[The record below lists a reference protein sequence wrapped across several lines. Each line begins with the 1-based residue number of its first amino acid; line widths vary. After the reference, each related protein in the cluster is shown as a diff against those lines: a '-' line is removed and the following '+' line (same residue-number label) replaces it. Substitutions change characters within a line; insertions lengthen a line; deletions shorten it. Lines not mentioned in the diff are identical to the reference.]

1 MTFDLI
7 QKEKLFLIIQR
18 EYLTRLR
25 SKIFIVTT
33 ILAPVVM
40 ILLLILP
47 TLIQTMTAER
57 ERQFLVYDETGEVGS
72 GLVANDSI
80 YYKLTSD
87 APDELRTRLIN
98 GSIEGYLVIPHEI
111 LDGQGKVTFFHGG
124 TAGMTVTSR
133 IRSDVQQ
140 IVRDIRLDRLDT
152 PAEVRAILA
161 DRVQTEN
168 LTITAEGTEEADSGF
183 FMLLGFVMGF
193 IIYGAMFGYGAVIMR
208 SVMEE
213 KTSRIVEVIAS
224 SVRPFE
230 LLMGK
235 VTGVALLG
243 LTQFAI
249 WAAAG
254 AGIMMIA
261 GPIMAL
267 FMESGAIHEQPV
279 GASTDAAAFSIPS
292 INPFIWISFVLFFL
306 LGFLIYSSLF
316 AAVGSA
322 VDQESDSQQ
331 LQMPIIMLIIIPLM
345 FLFPVS
351 DDPASTLSVV
361 LSMVPFF
368 APILMPVRMAVIQ
381 IPFWQLWGTVL
392 LMILTF
398 VVLIWMSAR
407 IYRTGILMYG
417 KKAGFRELWKWV
429 REN

>member
-1 MTFDLI
+1 MI
-7 QKEKLFLIIQR
+7 QKEKLLLIIQR

-47 TLIQTMTAER
+47 TLIQTMSADR
-57 ERQFLVYDETGEVGS
+57 QRQFLVYDETGEIGQELVGI
-72 GLVANDSI
+72 DSV
-80 YYKLTSD
+80 YYRITTNP
-87 APDELRTRLIN
+87 PDELRASLIT
-98 GSIEGYLVIPHEI
+98 GDIEGYLLIPHEI
-111 LDGQGKVTFFHGG
+111 LDGKGKVSFYHGG

-140 IVRDIRLDRLDT
+140 IVRDIRLDRIDT

-161 DRVQTEN
+161 ERVQTEN
-168 LTITAEGTEEADSGF
+168 LTITAEGEEEADSGF
-183 FMLLGFVMGF
+183 YMFLGFIMGF
-193 IIYGAMFGYGAVIMR
+193 IIYGAMFAYGAVIMR

-249 WAAAG
+249 WAGAG
-254 AGIMMIA
+254 AALMVVA
-261 GPIMAL
+261 GPIVTL
-267 FMESGAIHEQPV
+267 FMGGDSGSVQ
-279 GASTDAAAFSIPS
+279 STEAAAEAAAFSIPY
-292 INPFIWISFVLFFL
+292 INPIIWVGFVLFFL

-368 APILMPVRMAVIQ
+368 APILMPVRMAVLP
-381 IPFWQLWGTVL
+381 IPLWQLGGTIL

-398 VVLIWMSAR
+398 IILIWLSSR

-417 KKAGFRELWKWV
+417 KKASFRELWKWI

>member
-1 MTFDLI
+1 MI
-7 QKEKLFLIIQR
+7 QKEKLLLIIQR

-40 ILLLILP
+40 ILLLVLP
-47 TLIQTMTAER
+47 TLIQTMSADR
-57 ERQFLVYDETGEVGS
+57 QRQFLVYDETGEVAQE
-72 GLVANDSI
+72 LVAIDSV
-80 YYKLTSD
+80 YYQVTSYS
-87 APDELRTRLIN
+87 PEELRSRLMD
-98 GSIEGYLVIPHEI
+98 GAVEGYLLIPHEI
-111 LDGQGKVTFFHGG
+111 LDGQGKVTFYHGG

-140 IVRDIRLDRLDT
+140 IIRDIRLDRIDT
-152 PAEVRAILA
+152 PAEVRSILA
-161 DRVQTEN
+161 DRVLTEN
-168 LTITAEGTEEADSGF
+168 LTLTAEGTEEADSGF
-183 FMLLGFVMGF
+183 SMLLGFIMGF

-213 KTSRIVEVIAS
+213 KTSRIVEIIAS

-254 AGIMMIA
+254 ATIMAVA
-261 GPIMAL
+261 GPVLAL
-267 FMESGAIHEQPV
+267 FMGGGSGAEQP
-279 GASTDAAAFSIPS
+279 AEAATDAAAFSMPS
-292 INPFIWISFVLFFL
+292 IDPILWIGFVLFFL

-368 APILMPVRMAVIQ
+368 APILMPVRMAVLQ
-381 IPFWQLWGTVL
+381 IPFWQLGGTIL

-398 VVLIWMSAR
+398 LVLIWMSAR

-417 KKAGFRELWKWV
+417 KKASFRELWKWL

>member
-1 MTFDLI
+1 MI
-7 QKEKLFLIIQR
+7 QKEKLLLIIQR
-18 EYLTRLR
+18 EYLTRLK
-25 SKIFIVTT
+25 SKIFIVST

-40 ILLLILP
+40 ILLLVLP
-47 TLIQTMTAER
+47 TVIQTMSGDR
-57 ERQFLVYDETGEVGS
+57 ERQFMVHDETGVVGTEMAAS
-72 GLVANDSI
+72 DSI
-80 YYKLTSD
+80 YYRLTD
-87 APDELRTRLIN
+87 AGVDELRESLIR
-98 GSIEGYLVIPHEI
+98 GEIEGYLVIPHEI
-111 LDGQGKVTFFHGG
+111 LDGQGRAVFYHGG

-133 IRSDVQQ
+133 IRSDLQR
-140 IVRDIRLDRLDT
+140 IVRDIRLDRIDA
-152 PAEVRAILA
+152 PSEVRQILA

-168 LTITAEGTEEADSGF
+168 LTITAEGEEAADSGF
-183 FMLLGFVMGF
+183 YMVLGFIMGF

-249 WAAAG
+249 WAVAGAVLMVAAGPVIALFAGPGPESAQAAG
-254 AGIMMIA
+254 AA
-261 GPIMAL
+261 A
-267 FMESGAIHEQPV
+267 
-279 GASTDAAAFSIPS
+279 DAAAFSIPP
-292 INPFIWISFVLFFL
+292 IGPMIWIGFVLFFL

-331 LQMPIIMLIIIPLM
+331 LQLPIIMLIIIPLM

-351 DDPASTLSVV
+351 DDPASTLAVV

-368 APILMPVRMAVIQ
+368 APILMPVRMAVLH
-381 IPFWQLWGTVL
+381 IPFWQLGLTIA
-392 LMILTF
+392 LMVLTF
-398 VVLIWMSAR
+398 VVLIWMSSR

-417 KKAGFRELWKWV
+417 KKASFRELWKWV

>member
-1 MTFDLI
+1 MTFDMI

-47 TLIQTMTAER
+47 TLIQTMSADR
-57 ERQFLVYDETGEVGS
+57 HRQFLVYDETGEVGS
-72 GLVANDSI
+72 ELVAADSM
-80 YYKLTSD
+80 YYKLTND
-87 APDELRTRLIN
+87 TPDELRTRLIS
-98 GSIEGYLVIPHEI
+98 GSIEGYMVIPHEI
-111 LDGQGKVTFFHGG
+111 LDGQGKVTFYHGG

-152 PAEVRAILA
+152 PAEVRTILA
-161 DRVQTEN
+161 GRVQTEN
-168 LTITAEGTEEADSGF
+168 LTVTAEGTEEADSGF
-183 FMLLGFVMGF
+183 FMLLGFIMGF
-193 IIYGAMFGYGAVIMR
+193 IIYGAMFAYGAVIMR

-261 GPIMAL
+261 GPVMAI
-267 FMESGAIHEQPV
+267 FMSGTAHDQSADVP
-279 GASTDAAAFSIPS
+279 ADAAAFSIPS
-292 INPFIWISFVLFFL
+292 IDPFIWIGFVLFFL

-351 DDPASTLSVV
+351 DDPASTLSVA

-381 IPFWQLWGTVL
+381 IPFWQFWGTVL

-417 KKAGFRELWKWV
+417 KKASFRELWKWV

>member
-1 MTFDLI
+1 MI
-7 QKEKLFLIIQR
+7 QKEKLLLIIQR

-40 ILLLILP
+40 ILLLVLP
-47 TLIQTMTAER
+47 TLIQTMSADR
-57 ERQFLVYDETGEVGS
+57 QRQFLVYDETGEVAKE
-72 GLVANDSI
+72 LVAIDSV
-80 YYKLTSD
+80 YYQVTSYS
-87 APDELRTRLIN
+87 PEELRSRLMD
-98 GSIEGYLVIPHEI
+98 GAVEGYLLIPHEI
-111 LDGQGKVTFFHGG
+111 LDGQGKVTFYHGG

-140 IVRDIRLDRLDT
+140 IIRDIRLDRIDT
-152 PAEVRAILA
+152 PAEVRSILA
-161 DRVQTEN
+161 DRVLTEN
-168 LTITAEGTEEADSGF
+168 LTLTAEGTEEADSGF
-183 FMLLGFVMGF
+183 SMLLGFIMGF

-213 KTSRIVEVIAS
+213 KTSRIVEIIAS

-254 AGIMMIA
+254 ATIMAVA
-261 GPIMAL
+261 GPVLAL
-267 FMESGAIHEQPV
+267 FMGGGSGAEQP
-279 GASTDAAAFSIPS
+279 AEAATDAAAFSIPS
-292 INPFIWISFVLFFL
+292 IDPILWIGFVLFFL

-331 LQMPIIMLIIIPLM
+331 LQVPIIMLIIIPLM

-368 APILMPVRMAVIQ
+368 APILMPVRMAVLQ
-381 IPFWQLWGTVL
+381 IPFWQLGGTIL

-398 VVLIWMSAR
+398 LVLIWMSAR

-417 KKAGFRELWKWV
+417 KKASFRELWKWL